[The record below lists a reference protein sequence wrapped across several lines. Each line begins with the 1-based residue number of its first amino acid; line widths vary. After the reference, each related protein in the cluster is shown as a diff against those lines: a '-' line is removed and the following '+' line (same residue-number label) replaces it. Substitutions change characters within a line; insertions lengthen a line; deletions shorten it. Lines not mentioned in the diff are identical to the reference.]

1 MKKKNAIVENKSL
14 LNLKKDPIQWFK
26 DHFMTP
32 GTVSSVADGI
42 IVIEGELERAY
53 VGEVVSFGHYESDV
67 IGLVMNIERTIIK
80 VALLTGGS
88 QAVRAKDKVFLTR
101 KGVRTKVGLGTI
113 GRISTPLGVC
123 LNQEDFNFNE
133 FAFQEAWN
141 LRLKDVES
149 SVPSI
154 IDREPV
160 RTPVHT
166 GINAIDVLLPIGC
179 GQRELIIGDL
189 GSGKTSLALTIIL
202 HQNYKNRV
210 LYRQWRLIESNHITY
225 KQRFFVPCVY
235 VVIGGRRAEISRI
248 KQLMKNTDA
257 KHYTAVLFTGA
268 DDLAALQYIAPF
280 AGAAVGEWF
289 RDQGFKAIV
298 VYDELL
304 NHAQA
309 YRQMSLLLRRPPGR
323 EAYPGDIFYLHA
335 KLLERAAQLTKRL
348 GGGALTALPL
358 VETKGGDISAYIPTN
373 IISITDGQVFLNQK
387 IGNAGIKPA
396 IDLNLSVSRIGSD
409 AQYNMMKFISKKVK
423 LAYGVYRTVQGIDKL
438 SGSVDPYIM
447 SLIHKGKRIIEF
459 FKQELYQS
467 EYLSKQIICLFAIVE
482 NFMDNIKPEF
492 TQFYFT
498 LMFRE
503 EIVDTFLTGKNSKLV
518 FFITNAST
526 WNTVFMTLEGDDV
539 KDQMV
544 DFIKAYTYSF
554 KTIYTHK
561 VHSYVK
567 SKL

>member
-1 MKKKNAIVENKSL
+1 MKKKNIIVENKTQL
-14 LNLKKDPIQWFK
+14 GFKKNPIQWFK
-26 DHFMTP
+26 DQFMTS

-42 IVIEGELERAY
+42 IVIEGELDRAY

-80 VALLTGGS
+80 IALLTGGS

-101 KGVRTKVGLGTI
+101 RGVKTKVGLGTI
-113 GRISTPLGVC
+113 GRISTPLGDC

-133 FAFQEAWN
+133 FAFQEIWN
-141 LRLKDVES
+141 LRLKDIES

-225 KQRFFVPCVY
+225 KQRFFVPCIY

-257 KHYTAVLFTGA
+257 KYYTAVLFTGA

-289 RDQGFKAIV
+289 RDKGFKAII

-387 IGNAGIKPA
+387 IGNSGIKPA

-438 SGSVDPYIM
+438 SGSVDPYIL

-467 EYLSKQIICLFAIVE
+467 EHLYKQIICLYAIVE
-482 NFMDNIKPEF
+482 NFMDSIKPEF

-503 EIVDTFLTGKNSKLV
+503 EIVDTFLSGKNSKLV

-526 WNTVFMTLEGDDV
+526 WNTVFMTLEGDDM
-539 KDQMV
+539 KDQMGE
-544 DFIKAYTYSF
+544 FIKAYTYSF
-554 KTIYTHK
+554 RTIYTHK

-567 SKL
+567 AKL

>member
-1 MKKKNAIVENKSL
+1 MKKKNIIVENKAQIVF
-14 LNLKKDPIQWFK
+14 KKNPIQWFK
-26 DHFMTP
+26 DQFMTS

-42 IVIEGELERAY
+42 IVIEGELDRAY
-53 VGEVVSFGHYESDV
+53 VGEVVSFGHYESSV

-80 VALLTGGS
+80 IALLTGGS

-101 KGVRTKVGLGTI
+101 RGVKTKVGLGTI
-113 GRISTPLGVC
+113 GRISTPLGDC

-133 FAFQEAWN
+133 FAFQEIWN
-141 LRLKDVES
+141 LRLKDIES

-210 LYRQWRLIESNHITY
+210 LYRQWRLIESNHVTY
-225 KQRFFVPCVY
+225 KQRFFVPCIY

-289 RDQGFKAIV
+289 RDKGFKAII

-438 SGSVDPYIM
+438 SGSVDPYIL

-467 EYLSKQIICLFAIVE
+467 EHLYKQIICLYAIVE

-503 EIVDTFLTGKNSKLV
+503 EIVDTFLSGKNSKLV

-526 WNTVFMTLEGDDV
+526 WNTVFMTLEGDDM
-539 KDQMV
+539 KDQMGE
-544 DFIKAYTYSF
+544 FIKAYTYSF
-554 KTIYTHK
+554 RTIYTHK

-567 SKL
+567 AKL

>member
-1 MKKKNAIVENKSL
+1 MKKKNIIVDNKAQL
-14 LNLKKDPIQWFK
+14 VFKKNPIQWFK
-26 DHFMTP
+26 DQFMTS

-42 IVIEGELERAY
+42 IVIEGELDRAY

-80 VALLTGGS
+80 IALLTGGS

-101 KGVRTKVGLGTI
+101 RGVKTKVGLGTI
-113 GRISTPLGVC
+113 GRISTPLGDC

-133 FAFQEAWN
+133 FAFQEIWN
-141 LRLKDVES
+141 LRLKDIES

-225 KQRFFVPCVY
+225 KQRFFIPCIY

-257 KHYTAVLFTGA
+257 KYYTAVMFTGA

-289 RDQGFKAIV
+289 RDKGFKAII

-438 SGSVDPYIM
+438 SGSVDPYIL

-467 EYLSKQIICLFAIVE
+467 EHLYKQIICLYAIVE

-503 EIVDTFLTGKNSKLV
+503 EIVDTFLSGKNSKLV

-526 WNTVFMTLEGDDV
+526 WNTVFMTLEGDDM
-539 KDQMV
+539 KDQMGE
-544 DFIKAYTYSF
+544 FIKAYTYSF
-554 KTIYTHK
+554 RTIYTHK

-567 SKL
+567 AKL

>member
-1 MKKKNAIVENKSL
+1 MKRKTTIVENKSH
-14 LNLKKDPIQWFK
+14 LNFKSNPIQWFK
-26 DHFMTP
+26 DHFMTS

-67 IGLVMNIERTIIK
+67 IGLVMNIERNIIK

-101 KGVRTKVGLGTI
+101 KGVKTKVGLGTI
-113 GRISTPLGVC
+113 GRISSPLGEC

-202 HQNYKNRV
+202 HQNYKNRT

-225 KQRFFVPCVY
+225 KQRFFVPCIY

-248 KQLMKNTDA
+248 KQLMRSTDA
-257 KHYTAVLFTGA
+257 KYYTAVLFTGA

-289 RDQGFKAIV
+289 RDKGFKAIV

-335 KLLERAAQLTKRL
+335 RLLERAAQLNKKL

-423 LAYGVYRTVQGIDKL
+423 LAYGIYRTLQGIDKL
-438 SGSVDPYIM
+438 SGAVDPYIL
-447 SLIHKGKRIIEF
+447 SLIHKGRRLIEF

-467 EYLSKQIICLFAIVE
+467 EHLYKQIICLYAIVE
-482 NFMDNIKPEF
+482 NYMDSIKPEF

-503 EIVDTFLTGKNSKLV
+503 EIVDTFLNGKNSKLV
-518 FFITNAST
+518 FFITNPFT
-526 WNTVFMTLEGDDV
+526 WNTVFMTLEGNHI
-539 KDQMV
+539 KDYMT